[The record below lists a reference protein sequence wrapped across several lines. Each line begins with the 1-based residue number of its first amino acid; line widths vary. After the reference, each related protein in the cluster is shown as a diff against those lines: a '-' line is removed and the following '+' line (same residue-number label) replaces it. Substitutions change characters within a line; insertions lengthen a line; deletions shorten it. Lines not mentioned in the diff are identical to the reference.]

1 MLLVAVDVEGCASEV
16 VAVAGQLALDLNCGL
31 ELMTAVAVPAGL
43 SPDDVLPGRR
53 TTNHDLVLREARHAL
68 EMIAAPW
75 EKAGVAVQ
83 YMVQFGKP
91 EPVIVQRVADLHPR
105 MLVMGTHAR
114 TGVSRWVFGSV
125 EESVVRRVH
134 LPVVV
139 VPAQGEAYNPS
150 ATLAALRAESE
161 G

>member
-1 MLLVAVDVEGCASEV
+1 MLLVALDIEGCAGEV
-16 VAVAGQLALDLNCGL
+16 VACAGQLALDLNCGL

-53 TTNHDLVLREARHAL
+53 STTHDVVLREAQHAL
-68 EMIAAPW
+68 ELLAAPW
-75 EKAGVAVQ
+75 EKAGVATQ
-83 YMVQFGKP
+83 FMVRFGKP
-91 EPVIVQRVADLHPR
+91 EPVIVQRVAELNPR

-139 VPAQGEAYNPS
+139 VPAQGEGHNPS